1 MSAAGPWSRG
11 LSSARPSSER
21 VSRSSG
27 TRLDAIDWAR
37 GLAVLIMIQ
46 AHVTD
51 AWTRPADRTTTA
63 YRYLTVLGGFAAPL
77 FLWLA
82 GLSLVLS
89 GEALL
94 RQGTDRRQAW
104 QRLVQRGL
112 EVFILAFLFR
122 ANSFLFN
129 PGGAALTLF
138 RVDILNVMGPA
149 MVVTGLLW
157 AVSRSRTLQVL
168 MFGGVAVGLAMLTP
182 VVRTAA
188 WVDRLPVWFQWYLRP
203 AAEHTVFTL
212 LPWGGFVLAG
222 AASGVL
228 VARAHLPQRR
238 VQVRLALGLAGLA
251 ILGLGFY
258 TASLPTIYRQSSFW
272 TSSPTFFAVRAGI
285 LLLALALLDGT
296 AALLTPRGVSLAALG
311 RLGRGSLLIYWIHV
325 QLAYGWA
332 TWPLRKRLSLP
343 QLLVAYL
350 VFTIAMYA
358 LLPLRDRLVAAWRRR
373 LLQGARA
380 VALHRARQR
389 EPPAE

>member
-1 MSAAGPWSRG
+1 
-11 LSSARPSSER
+11 
-21 VSRSSG
+21 
-27 TRLDAIDWAR
+27 
-37 GLAVLIMIQ
+37 MIQ

-51 AWTRPADRTTTA
+51 AWTRPTERTTTA

-82 GLSLVLS
+82 GLSLVLT
-89 GEALL
+89 GETLL

-129 PGGAALTLF
+129 PGGAAITLF

-157 AVSRSRTLQVL
+157 AMSGSRRLQVL
-168 MFGGVAVGLAMLTP
+168 MFGGVAAGLAMLTP

-188 WVDRLPVWFQWYLRP
+188 WVDQLPVWFQWYLRP

-228 VARAHLPQRR
+228 LASAHLPNRR
-238 VQVRLALGLAGLA
+238 GRVRLALGVAGLV

-285 LLLALALLDGT
+285 LLLALALLDGA
-296 AALLTPRGVSLAALG
+296 AALLTPRGVSLAALS

-343 QLLVAYL
+343 QLLVAYV
-350 VFTIAMYA
+350 VFTAAMYA
-358 LLPLRDRLVAAWRRR
+358 LLPLRDRALAAWRAQRR
-373 LLQGARA
+373 VAREQPR
-380 VALHRARQR
+380 VASV
-389 EPPAE
+389 